1 MAFFRYFP
9 NTRGQLVENHA
20 DFYDILSVETTNL
33 STGKDVL
40 S

>member
-9 NTRGQLVENHA
+9 NTRGQLVENMQI
-20 DFYDILSVETTNL
+20 FYDILLIETTNL